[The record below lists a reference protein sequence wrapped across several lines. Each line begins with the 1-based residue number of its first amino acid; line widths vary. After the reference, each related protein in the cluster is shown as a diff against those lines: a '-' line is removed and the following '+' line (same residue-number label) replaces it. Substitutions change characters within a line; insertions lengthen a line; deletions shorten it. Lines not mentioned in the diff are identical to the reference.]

1 MLDLRRLRLLR
12 ELNERGTIA
21 AVADALQFTP
31 SAVSQQLAMLERE
44 AGVRLLERAGRGV
57 RLTDPALVLVGHADA
72 LLERAALAEADLAA
86 AAGTVTGRGRIAG
99 FQSVALRLA
108 LPAIEALAR
117 DAPRLRCELIE
128 AEPEQALP
136 ALALGD
142 VDLVLGDE
150 WQHQPR
156 RLPAGSNAT
165 SCSATRCTLVL
176 PARHPLARRHREA
189 VPLAELAGE
198 AWTTGHAGMGWE
210 EMTQRTC
217 RELGGFDPDIRH
229 RTNDATIGLAL
240 VARGLAVTLLPDLAL
255 PARPPGV
262 ALRPIAEGPVS
273 RAIFAATR
281 AADAAR
287 PSTQA
292 LLAAVREAAG
302 RRLGRRRADRS
313 GAFASTN
320 PPPRRATDR
329 AAGHDQPVD
338 AEVGVG
344 GHGVGVERARR
355 RDRDVERAGRARA
368 GDREVERLA
377 VLAPSRRRP
386 TRKPYQPSAWR
397 AARRKA
403 RSVCPPTTTGS
414 GRWTGRG

>member
-44 AGVRLLERAGRGV
+44 AGVPLLERAGRGV
-57 RLTDPALVLVGHADA
+57 RLTDPALVLVDHADA

-108 LPAIEALAR
+108 LPAMEALAR
-117 DAPRLRCELIE
+117 DAPRLRCELVE

-150 WQHQPR
+150 WQHQPL
-156 RLPAGSNAT
+156 RLPAGLE
-165 SCSATRCTLVL
+165 RHELLRDPVQLVL
-176 PARHPLARRHREA
+176 PARHPAARRHADA

-198 AWTTGHAGMGWE
+198 AWTTGHVGMGWE

-229 RTNDATIGLAL
+229 RTNDATISLAL
-240 VARGLAVTLLPDLAL
+240 VARGLAVTMLPDLAAAADRAGRGA
-255 PARPPGV
+255 ARDRRG
-262 ALRPIAEGPVS
+262 ARSS

-292 LLAAVREAAG
+292 LLAAVRSAA
-302 RRLGRRRADRS
+302 
-313 GAFASTN
+313 
-320 PPPRRATDR
+320 
-329 AAGHDQPVD
+329 AA
-338 AEVGVG
+338 
-344 GHGVGVERARR
+344 
-355 RDRDVERAGRARA
+355 
-368 GDREVERLA
+368 L
-377 VLAPSRRRP
+377 
-386 TRKPYQPSAWR
+386 
-397 AARRKA
+397 
-403 RSVCPPTTTGS
+403 
-414 GRWTGRG
+414 